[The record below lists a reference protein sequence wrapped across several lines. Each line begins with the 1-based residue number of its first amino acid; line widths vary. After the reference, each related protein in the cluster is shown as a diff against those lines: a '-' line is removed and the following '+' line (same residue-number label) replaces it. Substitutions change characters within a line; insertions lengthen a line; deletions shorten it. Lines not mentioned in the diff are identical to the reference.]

1 MEVTSCELGWKKIS
15 IQNFYLPARL
25 TLLNKSIIFAS
36 LIKIYSNNLFASKK
50 RHKHNKHIKKEIL
63 TLDIWNN
70 VENWYSVY

>member
-1 MEVTSCELGWKKIS
+1 MNLAEKNS
-15 IQNFYLPARL
+15 IQNFYLPTRL

-36 LIKIYSNNLFASKK
+36 LIKIYSNNLFASNK

-70 VENWYSVY
+70 VEN